1 MPLLKQSKILFDIAH
16 NEMLNFRD
24 DDFSEFINLIKR
36 LGFTIIEHTYEA
48 INKEILKDIDVFV
61 IGNPIS
67 SYFSNIEINT
77 IVDFVREG
85 GNLLVISEYGSD
97 FLQKTNLNDLL
108 GTNFGIFF
116 EKNILKGIFDE
127 NENCSSIIS
136 IHNFENNKIT
146 SQLREIVIGG
156 TCSFLINRFANPLLV
171 LKEGDFWTEEY
182 NTATEKWEKEKS
194 ISNNKHKVIGAYR
207 EYGRGKII
215 ALGDIDIFTNDSN
228 IGINTKDNRKF
239 ITNILNWLVE
249 PIKDSS
255 VRFWALDQLGTLQ
268 NDIKEINIKINNLIE
283 TMTFLEERISVLEY
297 VNKLKEEK
305 KDYSD
310 DDLKKKSTI
319 F

>member
-1 MPLLKQSKILFDIAH
+1 MPLLKQSKILFDNAH
-16 NEMLNFRD
+16 NEMLNIND
-24 DDFSEFINLIKR
+24 DDFSEFKNLIQR
-36 LGFTIIEHTYEA
+36 LGFTIVDQTYDV
-48 INKEILKDIDVFV
+48 INKDVLNNLDVFV

-67 SYFSNIEINT
+67 SYFSNVEINI

-116 EKNILKGIFDE
+116 EKNIIKGIFDE
-127 NENCSSIIS
+127 NQNCTSILS
-136 IHNFENNKIT
+136 IQNFEDNKIT
-146 SQLREIVIGG
+146 NQLREVIVGG
-156 TCSFLINRFANPLLV
+156 TCSFILNRLANPLLV
-171 LKEGDFWTEEY
+171 LKGFEFWSEEY
-182 NTATEKWEKEKS
+182 NSVTEKWVKEEQISSEKHG
-194 ISNNKHKVIGAYR
+194 IVAAYR

-228 IGINTKDNRKF
+228 IGINIQDNRKF
-239 ITNILNWLVE
+239 ITNIFNWLIE

-255 VRFWALDQLGTLQ
+255 VRFWALDQLGTFQ
-268 NDIKEINIKINNLIE
+268 NDLKDIKLKINNLIE

-297 VNKLKEEK
+297 INKIQEEK
-305 KDYSD
+305 KELSNVDNQKNS
-310 DDLKKKSTI
+310 ST